1 MIRIRNG
8 EKTVG
13 YRDSVLYSVM
23 LGIGVATPALAQT
36 AGPANNGGGQPV
48 TPVTTQAPRR
58 LEEIVV
64 TAQRKSENL
73 QKVPISVSTVSGR
86 QLQAHG
92 ETDTLSLIESV
103 PNLSMNSGGTVV
115 SPYLRGV
122 GTNGSDPNTEQS
134 VATYVDGVYL
144 GSPLGNIFTFN
155 DIDRIEVLKGP
166 QGTLFGRNAT
176 GGVIQVVT
184 RDPSETPSGQVSVG
198 YGNYN
203 TISSSMYATGG
214 IAPNLA
220 GSVAAVIND
229 NLDGY
234 GKDIGT
240 GKPTYRRDDTG
251 VRAKLKWEPSD
262 QTQVRLEADY
272 EHVHSDGSP
281 YQLVP
286 GVAAANGVLYNPGPY
301 NTDTNWPNSTNTEV
315 FGTSLHV
322 DQDLDFARL
331 VNITAFRNT
340 SELYYLD
347 EDSSPLPLVNS
358 HLHGQA
364 QTFSQELQLL
374 SEKDAVLQWLIGGYY
389 YNARYTY
396 APFYLGGLAALGG
409 FGLPYVDIDGEQ
421 RTSSGSFYGQAT
433 YPILV
438 DTHFT
443 AGLRYTAEYA
453 SDRGSV
459 HYDDLTLLNV
469 PVRTNRFER
478 LTWRFALDHQFTDQ
492 ITGYISDNRGIK
504 SGGYNLLGPG
514 SAPYFPEILDAY
526 EIGLKTRLLDNTLQ
540 LNGAGFYYSY
550 QDIQVQT
557 LREGAVETLNA
568 AAATLKGFDIDT
580 RYLPTE
586 NLTLTAGL
594 GYTDGFYSNFPNSPV
609 TPPSPIDGPQTTA
622 NASGHQLVNAPRWTA
637 NGSAD
642 YTIPTENGNFL
653 ADVTFS
659 YRGKT
664 FVASDNRLVIPAF
677 TVVNSSLSWTSPN
690 NLYKVQLWVHNLG
703 NTLYYAARTET
714 TVGDLQT
721 FAPPRT
727 YGFTLT
733 RNF

>member
-1 MIRIRNG
+1 M
-8 EKTVG
+8 G
-13 YRDSVLYSVM
+13 YRDALLYGVM
-23 LGIGVATPALAQT
+23 LGISVTAPALAQS
-36 AGPANNGGGQPV
+36 AGPADNGGGQPAAPA
-48 TPVTTQAPRR
+48 TAPTPRR

-103 PNLSMNSGGTVV
+103 PNLSMNTGGTIV

-144 GSPLGNIFTFN
+144 GSPIGNIFTFN

-176 GGVIQVVT
+176 GGVIQIIT

-203 TISSSMYATGG
+203 TISSSAYVTGG

-220 GSVAAVIND
+220 GSVAAVLND

-251 VRAKLKWEPSD
+251 VRAKLKWEPSAE
-262 QTQVRLEADY
+262 TQVRLEADY

-286 GVAAANGVLYNPGPY
+286 GTAAVNGLLYNPGPY

-315 FGTSLHV
+315 FGASLHV
-322 DQDLDFARL
+322 DQDMDFARL
-331 VNITAFRNT
+331 VNITAFHNT

-347 EDSSPLPLVNS
+347 EDSSPVPLVNS
-358 HLHGQA
+358 HLHSET
-364 QTFSQELQLL
+364 QTVSQELQIL
-374 SEKDAVLQWLIGGYY
+374 SEKDAVLQWLVGGYY

-396 APFYLGGLAALGG
+396 TPFYLAGLAALGG

-421 RTSSGSFYGQAT
+421 RTSSGSIYGQAT
-433 YPILV
+433 YPIFE
-438 DTHFT
+438 DTHLT
-443 AGLRYTAEYA
+443 AGLRYTGEYA
-453 SDRGSV
+453 SNRGSI
-459 HYDDLTLLNV
+459 HYNDLTLLNV

-478 LTWRFALDHQFTDQ
+478 LTWRFALDHQFSDT

-526 EIGLKTRLLDNTLQ
+526 EIGLKTRFLNNTLQ

-557 LREGAVETLNA
+557 IQEGAVETVNA
-568 AAATLKGFDIDT
+568 AAATLKGFDMDA
-580 RYLPTE
+580 RYLPFD
-586 NLTLTAGL
+586 NLTLSAGL
-594 GYTDGFYSNFPNSPV
+594 GYTDGFYSSFPNSPV

-622 NASGHQLVNAPRWTA
+622 SASGHQLVNAPRWTA

-677 TVVNSSLSWTSPN
+677 TVVNSSFSWTSPN

-703 NTLYYAARTET
+703 NTLYYSARAET
-714 TVGDLQT
+714 TVGDIQT
-721 FAPPRT
+721 FSPPRT